1 MTASFLQGLAAA
13 VAAALVAGI
22 IAALKLLIG
31 MARDVKSLGPSM
43 QALYSIQP
51 HLIRATRCQNAALR
65 EIGANGSTEEADK
78 CLAEAEACLD
88 RRLVERVGGCA

>member
-1 MTASFLQGLAAA
+1 MSVFIQGVITAAA
-13 VAAALVAGI
+13 GALVLGI
-22 IAALKLLIG
+22 IAAIKLLSR
-31 MARDVKSLGPSM
+31 MAADVKSLGPSM

-51 HLIRATRCQNAALR
+51 HLIRATRYQNAALR

-78 CLAEAEACLD
+78 CLNAAEECLD

>member
-1 MTASFLQGLAAA
+1 MSVFIQGVITAAA
-13 VAAALVAGI
+13 GAFVLGI
-22 IAALKLLIG
+22 IAAIKLLSR
-31 MARDVKSLGPSM
+31 MATDVKSLSPSM

-51 HLIRATRCQNAALR
+51 HLIRATRYQNAALR

-78 CLAEAEACLD
+78 CLNAAEECLD

>member
-1 MTASFLQGLAAA
+1 MTPFLEALAAA
-13 VAAALVAGI
+13 VAAALVAGM
-22 IAALKLLIG
+22 IAAVRILVG
-31 MARDVKSLGPSM
+31 MARDVRSLGPSM

-51 HLIRATRCQNAALR
+51 HLIRATRYQNAALR

-78 CLAEAEACLD
+78 CLNAAEECLD